1 MARGPTEQ
9 ANDEERPRPLG
20 GPNADRSFP
29 RVPFLPQRLRDRRT
43 GAQGVPRPDG
53 VPRVPG
59 RPGPHG
65 ERPAGRPGAGPGP
78 AGPDRGRPPE
88 VDRRRHDPQGL
99 RLGDAGGHGRR
110 PTRSGSGEYDVVL
123 AGGMESMSNA
133 PYLLPKGRLGM
144 RMGHGQLLDSMV
156 HDGLWDPYKNVHM
169 GNCAELCAGKYV
181 FTREAQDAYA
191 LESYQRARRAN
202 DSGDFRAEMVPVSI
216 EGKKGTTVVDRDEE
230 PFATPLEKLEKMGSL
245 KPAFQKD
252 GTVTAANSSK
262 INDGAAALL
271 LAGEAVA
278 QETGAKPIGRIV
290 AYASHAQEP
299 EWFTTAPAF
308 AAKKALEKAGI
319 PLSQIDL
326 FEVNEAFAVV
336 AMAFIKDLE
345 IDPNKVNVNGGAVAM
360 GHPIG
365 ASGARILVTLLHALK
380 ARKKKYGLAAICIGG
395 GEATAMVVEAL

>member
-1 MARGPTEQ
+1 MKNVLVLSATRTPIGTFLGSLAPLTASEIGARALKSCLERTEIPGYRVDQVLMGNVLQ
-9 ANDEERPRPLG
+9 AGQGQAPARQALIAAG
-20 GPNADRSFP
+20 
-29 RVPFLPQRLRDRRT
+29 LPKST
-43 GAQGVPRPDG
+43 GAVTIHK
-53 VPRVPG
+53 VC
-59 RPGPHG
+59 
-65 ERPAGRPGAGPGP
+65 
-78 AGPDRGRPPE
+78 
-88 VDRRRHDPQGL
+88 
-99 RLGDAGGHGRR
+99 
-110 PTRSGSGEYDVVL
+110 GSGMRAVMDGANAIRAGEHEIVL

-133 PYLLPKGRLGM
+133 PYLLQKGRTGM
-144 RMGHGQLLDSMV
+144 RMGHGQLIDGMI
-156 HDGLWDPYKNVHM
+156 HDGLWDPYKNMHM
-169 GNCAELCAGKYV
+169 GNCAEMCAAKYS
-181 FTREAQDAYA
+181 FTREAQDAFSM
-191 LESYQRARRAN
+191 ESYQRARRAN

-216 EGKKGTTVVDRDEE
+216 EGKKGPVVVDRDEE

-271 LAGEAVA
+271 LATEAVA
-278 QETGAKPIGRIV
+278 QETGAKPLGRIV
-290 AYASHAQEP
+290 SFASHAHEP

-336 AMAFIKDLE
+336 AMAFVKDLE
-345 IDPNKVNVNGGAVAM
+345 VDPNRVNVNGGAVAM

>member
-1 MARGPTEQ
+1 MKNVLVLSATRTPIGTFLGSLSPLTASEIGARALKSCLERTEIPGYRVDQVLMGNVLQ
-9 ANDEERPRPLG
+9 AGQGQAPARQALIAAGLPR
-20 GPNADRSFP
+20 S
-29 RVPFLPQRLRDRRT
+29 T
-43 GAQGVPRPDG
+43 GAVTIHK
-53 VPRVPG
+53 VC
-59 RPGPHG
+59 
-65 ERPAGRPGAGPGP
+65 
-78 AGPDRGRPPE
+78 
-88 VDRRRHDPQGL
+88 
-99 RLGDAGGHGRR
+99 
-110 PTRSGSGEYDVVL
+110 GSGMRAVMDGANAIRAGEYEIVL

-133 PYLLPKGRLGM
+133 PYLLPKGRTGM
-144 RMGHGQLLDSMV
+144 RMGHGQLIDGMI

-169 GNCAELCAGKYV
+169 GNCAEMCAAKYS
-181 FTREAQDAYA
+181 FTREAQDAFSM
-191 LESYQRARRAN
+191 ESYQRARRAN

-216 EGKKGTTVVDRDEE
+216 EGKKGTVVVDRDEE

-271 LAGEAVA
+271 LATEAVA
-278 QETGAKPIGRIV
+278 QETGAKPLGRIV
-290 AYASHAQEP
+290 SFASHAQEP

-308 AAKKALEKAGI
+308 AAKKALEKADL

-336 AMAFIKDLE
+336 TMAFVKELE
-345 IDPNKVNVNGGAVAM
+345 VDPNRVNVNGGAVAM